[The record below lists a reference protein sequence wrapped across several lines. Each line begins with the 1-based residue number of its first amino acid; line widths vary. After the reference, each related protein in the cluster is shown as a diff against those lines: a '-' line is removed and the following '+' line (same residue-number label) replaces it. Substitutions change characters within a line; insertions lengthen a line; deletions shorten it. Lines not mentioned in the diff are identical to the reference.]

1 MNILVSNLSANIN
14 SNDLVQLFA
23 TYGQVS
29 FAVIVRDA
37 KSGRSKGDAFLEM
50 PNEAEAEQA
59 ISALNHQLLDGRE
72 MVVQEIAYKPGEF
85 NN

>member
-14 SNDLVQLFA
+14 SNDLAQLFA
-23 TYGQVS
+23 TYGEVS
-29 FAVIVRDA
+29 FVVIVRDA
-37 KSGRSKGDAFLEM
+37 QSGRSKGDAFLEM

-72 MVVQEIAYKPGEF
+72 MVVQEIAYTPGEF